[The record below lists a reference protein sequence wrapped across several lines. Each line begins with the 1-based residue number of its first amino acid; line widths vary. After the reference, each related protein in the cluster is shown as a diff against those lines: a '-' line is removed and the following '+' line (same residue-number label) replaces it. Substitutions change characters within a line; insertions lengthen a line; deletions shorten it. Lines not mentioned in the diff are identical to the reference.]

1 MGLMRSFASGGGDF
15 FKSAGTAVALFGAA
29 AALALLAFGFIG
41 LAGFFALA
49 PEVGPIWAAA
59 IVALVIILVAVTF
72 GVIAQSLIGRAKRR
86 AAAVASVAPMMAL
99 AAPLATGGLKRA
111 PALIALA
118 LLVGGFFVARS
129 K

>member
-1 MGLMRSFASGGGDF
+1 MGLMRSVASGGGDF

-29 AALALLAFGFIG
+29 AALALLSFGFLG

-49 PEVGPIWAAA
+49 PEVGPIWAAV
-59 IVALVIILVAVTF
+59 IVALVIILLAIVF
-72 GVIAQSLIGRAKRR
+72 GVIGQSLFGRVKRK

-99 AAPLATGGLKRA
+99 AGPLATGGLKRA
-111 PALIALA
+111 PALVALA
-118 LLVGGFFVARS
+118 LLAAGFFVARS